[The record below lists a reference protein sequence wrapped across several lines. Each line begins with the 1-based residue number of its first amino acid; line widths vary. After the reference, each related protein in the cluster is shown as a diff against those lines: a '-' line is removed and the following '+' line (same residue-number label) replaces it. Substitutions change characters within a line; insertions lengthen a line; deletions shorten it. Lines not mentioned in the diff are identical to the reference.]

1 MVKFKKYSIPGFLSC
16 LCLVFFLSGCGDET
30 PSPSVAV
37 KSPAVKKKVKRV
49 AKEKKEEVEIVEE
62 VKFAYEPDGKR
73 DPFLPFLAAMLVG
86 EDMESIDEEILTEL
100 EKYDLGQLKLVAVM
114 DLAGKWVAQVE
125 TPDGMGHTVYVGT
138 LIGRNRGKV
147 LSIKDGKVSVEVKF
161 RDILG
166 DMKTDIEELVI
177 EHPEGGLGL

>member
-1 MVKFKKYSIPGFLSC
+1 
-16 LCLVFFLSGCGDET
+16 
-30 PSPSVAV
+30 
-37 KSPAVKKKVKRV
+37 
-49 AKEKKEEVEIVEE
+49 
-62 VKFAYEPDGKR
+62 
-73 DPFLPFLAAMLVG
+73 
-86 EDMESIDEEILTEL
+86 
-100 EKYDLGQLKLVAVM
+100 M